1 MADDSIERLVIKI
14 EGDYSKLLT
23 DVAKSVAEAESRLK
37 KLEETSKKAFEDP
50 GKSAKKAADEAIK
63 ATKAQIAEHRKV
75 LALTKQLDKELG
87 TIPNRFEAIG
97 RSARALG
104 GIFNYLK
111 ALVVGFIAAFTVSK
125 IVDFFKS
132 IGSAAI
138 ATNAQFETFTT
149 QFTTLLGSVGAARQ
163 RINELTEF
171 AVSTPFQLPEVVEAS
186 RVLEVFGGR
195 VLATGEN
202 LRMIGDI
209 AAGVNQPFQDVAFWV
224 GRMYDAI
231 QSGRPFG
238 EAAMRLQEMGALS
251 GDTRAKLEQL
261 QKSGADASE
270 IFGVFADEVGGRFA
284 GNMER
289 LAQTFQGIISN
300 LNDFRDQLLRIGGEE
315 FFEGIRQDAK
325 RLLDILSDSEFSEAT
340 RNLAKS
346 IGQIF
351 VLAEKLASSAFF
363 AELESIDPKSLD
375 RLADSI
381 EDATAALAE
390 LLNIPWEGELGGLVD
405 VLTVIIDHFT
415 FMTNQLNTFIDRAQA
430 LGAIIDAIKPGT
442 TSGIMTG
449 ITAAIPGG
457 GANLNDF
464 MDAFQQG
471 TGVDPV
477 EVSRKVADASAT
489 EEQKQRKLIDAY
501 KELAQAR
508 QDSADAANALIEV
521 PEPEPIDTTAL
532 EMAQDFSLELADIVE
547 ERNEAIE
554 KLEAEHNEK
563 SLEME
568 QEYLKKRA
576 ELEGDWFAELAELAL
591 ETAEKR
597 DEIFADAA
605 DDLAKL
611 ERDIDKK
618 IAEERGEFEEEEL
631 RETEDHLREMRR
643 LRSQYSEDLEGA
655 VKNRDARA
663 IVDLQRR
670 YQLERNEQRTDFE
683 VKQARERED
692 KDKRLAQL
700 RQEEQERADEI
711 IRNRDREIQQ
721 LMDSEAR
728 KRDEINNS
736 FKQQMADLNAA
747 SIEKVN
753 QENAEYEERKAILE
767 AALAERL
774 EAIAKEL
781 AEEDKINEEG
791 AEKILETLAE
801 HFGEGGSIDELM
813 EAYRNRLQTKM
824 QIKIEFEGGEL
835 PSASGAGDTSGGGN
849 TSMPLRTFARGG
861 RVLATRPMAAI
872 FGEAGPEIGEFTPL
886 GQMEQN
892 HAAGQGPQ
900 VHEIRFSGSAP
911 PGVGISERDS
921 IAGVIVGALIEAGV
935 RVRPG
940 SR

>member
-1 MADDSIERLVIKI
+1 MPGEVDRLTVVL
-14 EGDYSKLLT
+14 EGDVSKLLS
-23 DVAKSVAEAESRLK
+23 DVSKGVDKVETELK
-37 KLEETSKKAFEDP
+37 KIDRVTFDQS
-50 GKSAKKAADEAIK
+50 IK
-63 ATKAQIAEHRKV
+63 
-75 LALTKQLDKELG
+75 
-87 TIPNRFEAIG
+87 
-97 RSARALG
+97 
-104 GIFNYLK
+104 
-111 ALVVGFIAAFTVSK
+111 
-125 IVDFFKS
+125 
-132 IGSAAI
+132 GSAAFAVKLGAI
-138 ATNAQFETFTT
+138 AGVAQEVTRQLIDMGKAAVGVIVGLGKAAIAANAQFETFTT
-149 QFTTLLGSVGAARQ
+149 QFTTLLGSAGAARE

-171 AVSTPFQLPEVVEAS
+171 AVSTPFELPQVVEAS

-508 QDSADAANALIEV
+508 QDSADAAEALIEV

-532 EMAQDFSLELADIVE
+532 EMAQDFSLELEDIVE
-547 ERNEAIE
+547 ERKEKIE
-554 KLEAEHNEK
+554 
-563 SLEME
+563 
-568 QEYLKKRA
+568 
-576 ELEGDWFAELAELAL
+576 AL
-591 ETAEKR
+591 EKDHAEQLLDIQKEYYSQR
-597 DEIFADAA
+597 
-605 DDLAKL
+605 AKL
-611 ERDIDKK
+611 EEDLQEDLARLADETTRKREEILSGAKDKLSELEADTDRK
-618 IAEERGEFEEEEL
+618 IAEEREDFQIDE
-631 RETEDHLREMRR
+631 RRDTEDHLREMRR
-643 LRSQYSEDLEGA
+643 LRQQYLVDLDDA

-663 IVDLQRR
+663 IVDLRRR
-670 YQLERNEQRTDFE
+670 YEQERNEQRTDFE
-683 VKQARERED
+683 VKQSRDRED
-692 KDKRLAQL
+692 KDRRLQQI

-711 IRNRDREIQQ
+711 IRNREKELAS
-721 LMDSEAR
+721 LMESEAR
-728 KRDEINNS
+728 KRQELITG
-736 FKQQMADLNAA
+736 FQQELADLNAT

-791 AEKILETLAE
+791 AEKILETLAK

-835 PSASGAGDTSGGGN
+835 PSAGGAGDTSGGGN
-849 TSMPLRTFARGG
+849 TSIPMRTFARGG

>member
-1 MADDSIERLVIKI
+1 MAEEIDRLKVVL
-14 EGDYSKLLT
+14 EGDFSKLL
-23 DVAKSVAEAESRLK
+23 DDAAKGV
-37 KLEETSKKAFEDP
+37 KLTEQELTKVEKAGKKAFD
-50 GKSAKKAADEAIK
+50 GVSDSASEAAAD
-63 ATKAQIAEHRKV
+63 
-75 LALTKQLDKELG
+75 TKQLDKDLGLLPPKLQNVGSTGKRAFELLKA
-87 TIPNRFEAIG
+87 TIAGVVVALAIAMAAAIG
-97 RSARALG
+97 RAVAAIIDLG
-104 GIFNYLK
+104 K
-111 ALVVGFIAAFTVSK
+111 
-125 IVDFFKS
+125 
-132 IGSAAI
+132 AAI
-138 ATNAQFETFTT
+138 AANAQFETFTA
-149 QFTTLLGSVGAARQ
+149 QFTTLLGSAGAARQ

-171 AVSTPFQLPEVVEAS
+171 AISTPFELPQVVEAS

-195 VLATGEN
+195 VLATGDN

-261 QKSGADASE
+261 AKSGAEGSE
-270 IFGVFADEVGGRFA
+270 IFKVFSDEVGGKFA

-300 LNDFRDQLLRIGGEE
+300 LNDFRDQLLRIGGED
-315 FFEGIRQDAK
+315 FFEAIREDAK
-325 RLLDILSDSEFSEAT
+325 RLLDILSDEEFSSAA

-346 IGQIF
+346 IGQMF
-351 VLAEKLASSAFF
+351 TVAEKLLSTAFF

-375 RLADSI
+375 RLSEAIDDAAMAISDILDI
-381 EDATAALAE
+381 E
-390 LLNIPWEGELGGLVD
+390 WQGELGGLVD
-405 VLTVIIDHFT
+405 VLTFIIDQFT
-415 FMTNQLNTFIDRAQA
+415 IMTNQLNEFITKAQA
-430 LGAIIDAIKPGT
+430 LGALIDAIAPGT
-442 TSGIMTG
+442 TQGALTG
-449 ITAAIPGG
+449 LTAAIPGG
-457 GANLNDF
+457 GANISDF

-471 TGVDPV
+471 TGIDPV

-508 QDSADAANALIEV
+508 QDSADAAEALIEV
-521 PEPEPIDTTAL
+521 PEPEPIDTAAL
-532 EMAQDFSLELADIVE
+532 EMAQDFGLELKDIVE
-547 ERNEAIE
+547 ERTEKIEALEKDHKEELLDIE
-554 KLEAEHNEK
+554 K
-563 SLEME
+563 
-568 QEYLKKRA
+568 EYLEKRA
-576 ELEGDWFAELAELAL
+576 DLEEELQE
-591 ETAEKR
+591 
-597 DEIFADAA
+597 
-605 DDLAKL
+605 DLAKL
-611 ERDIDKK
+611 AEETARKREEILSEARDNLSELEADTDKK
-618 IAEERGEFEEEEL
+618 IAEEREDFQIDE
-631 RETEDHLREMRR
+631 RRATEDHLREMRQ
-643 LRSQYSEDLEGA
+643 LRRQYLTDLDDA

-663 IVDLQRR
+663 IVDLRRR
-670 YQLERNEQRTDFE
+670 YEEERNEQRTDFE
-683 VKQARERED
+683 VKQGRERED
-692 KDKRLAQL
+692 KDRRLLQI

-711 IRNRDREIQQ
+711 VRNREKELVS
-721 LMDSEAR
+721 LMENEAR
-728 KRDEINNS
+728 KRQELITG
-736 FKQQMADLNAA
+736 FQQELADLNEA

-791 AEKILETLAE
+791 AKKILETLAE

-813 EAYRNRLQTKM
+813 AAYRNRLQTKM

-835 PSASGAGDTSGGGN
+835 PAASSAGDTVGGG
-849 TSMPLRTFARGG
+849 SPHVPMHSFAKGG
-861 RVLATRPMAAI
+861 TILATRPTVAL
-872 FGEAGPEIGEFTPL
+872 FGEAGPEIGNFIPL
-886 GQMEQN
+886 NQMAQA

-911 PGVGISERDS
+911 PGVGVSERDS

-935 RVRPG
+935 RVKPG